1 MKQQLYY
8 VNFAQ
13 AYGEGSYS
21 ACTYNDT
28 TSCTTSGGGS
38 TGGGGTGTG
47 TGGGGLADTG
57 FAIVAIV
64 TLACLIIFVS
74 LLIRIW
80 KRPGRTQAVERV
92 EDTTDDIPHD
102 RLNQ

>member
-21 ACTYNDT
+21 QCTYNNT

-38 TGGGGTGTG
+38 TGGGTGNG
-47 TGGGGLADTG
+47 AGGGTLADTG

-80 KRPGRTQAVERV
+80 KRPSRTRATETVEA
-92 EDTTDDIPHD
+92 DDDQPTDRTSI
-102 RLNQ
+102 Q